1 MTRLLAPK
9 HRNRKGTGSDGQ
21 WSAELGSTC
30 AASAQSGDALT
41 WEEADD
47 LNFIRSISP
56 LKTCQKH
63 PSDLLYVYIIN
74 IND

>member
-1 MTRLLAPK
+1 MMRDLLAPK
-9 HRNRKGTGSDGQ
+9 HLNRKGTGSDGQ

-56 LKTCQKH
+56 LKT
-63 PSDLLYVYIIN
+63 YIIN
-74 IND
+74 T

>member
-9 HRNRKGTGSDGQ
+9 HLNRKGTGSDGQ

-63 PSDLLYVYIIN
+63 PSDLLYI
-74 IND
+74 